1 MNDEFNKKTMLKL
14 DKKTLDEYKNA
25 WINKL
30 FVDFYNAWCSGTKIK
45 LEENIPENAVKVPSE
60 DIEFYALEENV
71 SHLSDAKI
79 SNAGHKF
86 YLHSKDIKEKCGC
99 GSSFSF
105 ESKAIDMAKIKNLK
119 HTFKWITPQMTII
132 KTSTNKEITVENKD
146 VIVIDD
152 SENNVNITLK
162 NNANAKI
169 FGLISGW
176 EKNVQINQDKTSK
189 TKVNYIISPKSEEV
203 KSQIQTDLNW
213 DEAETEVNIVTL
225 SNSSLLASVDGII
238 NIPKW
243 VKKVKWHLK
252 QENLM
257 LDEKSK
263 IRWIPRLMV
272 ASNDIEASHAMKVEK
287 IDENRL
293 FYLTSRWIDKKTA
306 ENMVKESYINKI
318 LDGLPKA
325 IFEKLKDEALK

>member
-1 MNDEFNKKTMLKL
+1 MLKL
-14 DKKTLDEYKNA
+14 DKKTLKEYKNA

-30 FVDFYNAWCSGTKIK
+30 FVDFYNAWCSGMKIK
-45 LEENIPENAVKVPSE
+45 LEENIPENTIKIPSE
-60 DIEFYALEENV
+60 GIEFYTLKENA
-71 SHLSDAKI
+71 SHLVDAKI
-79 SNAGHKF
+79 SKSWHKF

-105 ESKAIDMAKIKNLK
+105 ENKVIDLNKLKNLK
-119 HTFKWITPQMTII
+119 HTFKWITPQMTIL
-132 KTSTNKEITVENKD
+132 KTSTNKELFIENKD
-146 VIVIDD
+146 VIIIDD
-152 SENNVNITLK
+152 STNNVNITLK
-162 NNANAKI
+162 DWAWASI
-169 FGLISGW
+169 YWLISGW
-176 EKNVQINQDKTSK
+176 EKNVKIIQDSK
-189 TKVNYIISPKSEEV
+189 SKSKINYIISPKSEDV
-203 KSQIQTDLNW
+203 KSQIQADLNW
-213 DEAETEVNIVTL
+213 DESETEVNIVTL

-243 VKKVKWHLK
+243 VKKVKGHLK

-272 ASNDIEASHAMKVEK
+272 ASNEIEASHAMRVEK
-287 IDENRL
+287 IDENKL

-318 LDGLPKA
+318 LDGLPKT